1 MLNNQLD
8 ADNYDRAI
16 EQHLHKEYPHL
27 VERYRESIK
36 TAEKMVLRQLIQA
49 ILREKI
55 IESSWTEHAAVIRL
69 SEEEQI
75 EVPIEK
81 KYTLGQI
88 DIVGNITYTDRKGNK
103 SKLTSP
109 DQLLR
114 LMIVN
119 GNTLTFDNMEQ
130 FCKEITNSTY
140 NFALALTIAEHRK
153 QQDNTD
159 AQILEATDSFD
170 YVLKKAEEDPHF
182 SPLNFFEQWVI
193 QGHTIHPCSR
203 TRLGLSPED
212 ITKYAPEWEGRPNV
226 IPVAVHKE
234 FCRLTHIEKSVTQ
247 ILLEEYPEVE
257 QAFDNVLTKKQLNK
271 EDYELIP
278 VHPWQLENTV
288 HGYYQEEIQNDVI
301 LTLDQV
307 SIETAALVSFR
318 SLAPLKSKLN
328 HHIKTAMNVQMTS
341 AVRTVSAASTYNG
354 PKITS
359 VLQKIRTEDPLIAN
373 TLSFMREDAGIH
385 FEPKTPI
392 DAEERHFLQKNVAS
406 ILRENPEKTLSEG
419 EVALPAAALIA
430 ESPVSGQLVM
440 EELIR
445 QHAKREDLPLSEAA
459 VDYMEQYVNVLLPG
473 VIALMTK
480 YGISMEVHMQNCVAV
495 FRKGRPERVIVRDNG
510 GIRIMESRLNNYMAL
525 KDLDNSTNLKT
536 SKREELLDIFFHAI
550 IHNHLG
556 EIIVPL
562 ARNFEIDEHLL
573 WNPVRKVVKEVFAAL
588 KRDASIPAD
597 NLRDEAYILA
607 DKSSMKALVQMRL
620 TDKFTENA
628 YVDVA
633 NPLFIKNEVF
643 PK

>member
-8 ADNYDRAI
+8 SDTYDRAI

-27 VERYRESIK
+27 VERYRENIK

-55 IESSWTEHAAVIRL
+55 VKSSWTEHTAIIRL

-81 KYTLGQI
+81 KYILGQI
-88 DIVGNITYTDRKGNK
+88 DIGGHITYTDRKGNK
-103 SKLTSP
+103 SDLISP
-109 DQLLR
+109 DQLLM

-119 GNTLTFDNMEQ
+119 GLTLTFDNMEQ
-130 FCKEITNSTY
+130 FSKEITNSTY
-140 NFALALTIAEHRK
+140 NFALALTIAECRK
-153 QQDNTD
+153 KQDRTE
-159 AQILEATDSFD
+159 AKKLEADDTFD
-170 YVLKKAEEDPHF
+170 YVLKKAEQDPYF
-182 SPLNFFEQWVI
+182 SPLRFFEQWVI

-212 ITKYAPEWEGRPNV
+212 ITKYAPEWEGQPNV
-226 IPVAVHKE
+226 IPVAVHKAY
-234 FCRLTHIEKSVTQ
+234 CRLTHIESSVTQ
-247 ILLEEYPEVE
+247 ILMEEYPKVE
-257 QAFDNVLTKKQLNK
+257 QAFQNTLTKKQLNK
-271 EDYELIP
+271 EEYELIP
-278 VHPWQLENTV
+278 VHPWQLENTI
-288 HGYYQEEIQNDVI
+288 HRHYQEEIQNDVI
-301 LTLDQV
+301 IPLDHV

-354 PKITS
+354 PKISS
-359 VLQKIRTEDPLIAN
+359 VLQKIQTEDPFIAN

-385 FEPKTPI
+385 FEPKKDI
-392 DAEERHFLQKNVAS
+392 DAGEKYFLQKNMAS

-430 ESPVSGQLVM
+430 ESPVSGQLMM

-445 QHAKREDLPLSEAA
+445 QQAKRKDLSLTEAA
-459 VDYMEQYVNVLLPG
+459 VDYMEQYASVLLPG
-473 VIALMTK
+473 VIGLMTK

-495 FRKGRPERVIVRDNG
+495 FRDGMPKRVIVRDNG
-510 GIRIMESRLNNYMAL
+510 GIRIMESRLNTYMAL
-525 KDLDNSTNLKT
+525 EDLNNSTNLMT

-562 ARNFEIDEHLL
+562 ARNLELDEYSL
-573 WNPVRKVVKEVFAAL
+573 WAPVRNVVEEVFAAL
-588 KRDASIPAD
+588 KRDASIPKD
-597 NLRDEAYILA
+597 NLRDEAYILS

-633 NPLFIKNEVF
+633 NPLLIKNEVF